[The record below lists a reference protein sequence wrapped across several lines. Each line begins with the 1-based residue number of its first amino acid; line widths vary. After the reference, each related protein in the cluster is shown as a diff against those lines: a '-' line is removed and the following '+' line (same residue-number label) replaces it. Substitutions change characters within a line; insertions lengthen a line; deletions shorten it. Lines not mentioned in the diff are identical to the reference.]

1 MLKGE
6 AIMIAVL
13 VGSGTTI
20 ATVALIGLIWR
31 VLVRVA
37 QLRRQADDA
46 VAQAVRQG
54 REMAAQNGLE
64 QNLDMLRMSLY
75 GLGEPRVEAGA
86 LWFGTHRVNGDSGLV
101 DAVKAKFG
109 GAATIFL
116 GDQRIATNVQK
127 ADGSRALG
135 TRLTPG
141 PAYERVLRQGLSYRG
156 ETEILGVSYLALYEP
171 ISRDGVVIG
180 LLFAGVQ
187 KVNAMT
193 EKPKP
198 ASARGIGGLAA
209 IRAAI
214 EALQRIAHEQSDE
227 ATRAIT
233 QRQAA
238 DDARRRLDAER
249 QKAAREQ
256 ELAIAALA
264 EGLEHLASGDLIF
277 RLTETLA
284 VEYEALRADFNAAI
298 ATMHE
303 TMQAIT
309 MVAQG
314 VRSGAEEITQA
325 SDDLSHRTEQQAASL
340 EETAAALDQITAT
353 VRKTAE
359 GATEARNVVD
369 GREGGCGALRRRG
382 ARGRQRD
389 GRDREIVQADRQ
401 HHRRDRRDRLP
412 DQSAGAER
420 RRRSGAGGRCRARL
434 RRGRDRG
441 AGTGAAFGQ
450 CGQGDQ
456 DADLGLDAAG
466 RCRRAAGRRDRQG
479 AGADRRAGREA
490 EHLVADIA
498 ASAQEQAAGLEQVNT
513 AVNQM
518 DQVTQQNA
526 AMVEQATAA
535 SHNLSDEAED
545 LARLVGQFQIG
556 PHTGSPTFGQAAPKT
571 PPKPRITTPATGKV
585 IVLPR
590 REVTPRPSR
599 SLRSVPEPHR

>member
-1 MLKGE
+1 
-6 AIMIAVL
+6 MIAVL

-20 ATVALIGLIWR
+20 ATVALIGLMWR

-37 QLRRQADDA
+37 QLRRQADAA

-156 ETEILGVSYLALYEP
+156 ETDILGVSYLALYEP

-193 EKPKP
+193 EKPTEP
-198 ASARGIGGLAA
+198 ASARGMGGLAA

-353 VRKTAE
+353 VHKTAE
-359 GATEARNVVD
+359 GATEARSVVV
-369 GREGGCGALRRRG
+369 ATK
-382 ARGRQRD
+382 
-389 GRDREIVQADRQ
+389 AD
-401 HHRRDRRDRLP
+401 
-412 DQSAGAER
+412 AER
-420 RRRSGAGGRCRARL
+420 SGDVVRQAVSAMDGIEKSSKQIANIIGMIDEIAFQTNLLALNAGVEAARA
-434 RRGRDRG
+434 
-441 AGTGAAFGQ
+441 
-450 CGQGDQ
+450 GD
-456 DADLGLDAAG
+456 AG
-466 RCRRAAGRRDRQG
+466 RGFAVVASEVRALAQRSANAAKEIKTLISTSTQQVDVGVRLVGETGNALGRIVAQV
-479 AGADRRAGREA
+479 AKLNT
-490 EHLVADIA
+490 LVTDIA
-498 ASAQEQAAGLEQVNT
+498 ASAREQAAGLAQVNT
-513 AVNQM
+513 AVNLM

-535 SHNLSDEAED
+535 SHNLSDEAAD

-571 PPKPRITTPATGKV
+571 PPKPRTTTPSAGKV

-590 REVTPRPSR
+590 REATPRPSR

>member
-1 MLKGE
+1 
-6 AIMIAVL
+6 MIAVL

-20 ATVALIGLIWR
+20 ATVALIGLMWR

-37 QLRRQADDA
+37 QLRRQADAA

-193 EKPKP
+193 EKPTEP
-198 ASARGIGGLAA
+198 ASARGMGGLAA

-233 QRQAA
+233 QRQTA

-353 VRKTAE
+353 VHKTAE
-359 GATEARNVVD
+359 GATEARSVVV
-369 GREGGCGALRRRG
+369 ATK
-382 ARGRQRD
+382 
-389 GRDREIVQADRQ
+389 AD
-401 HHRRDRRDRLP
+401 
-412 DQSAGAER
+412 AER
-420 RRRSGAGGRCRARL
+420 SGDVVRQAVSAMDGIEKSSKQIANIIGMIDEIAFQTNLLALNAGVEAARA
-434 RRGRDRG
+434 
-441 AGTGAAFGQ
+441 
-450 CGQGDQ
+450 GD
-456 DADLGLDAAG
+456 AG
-466 RCRRAAGRRDRQG
+466 RGFAVVASEVRALAQRSANAAKEIKTLISTSTQQVDVGVRLVGETGNALGRIVAQV
-479 AGADRRAGREA
+479 AKLNT
-490 EHLVADIA
+490 LVTDIA
-498 ASAQEQAAGLEQVNT
+498 ASAREQAAGLAQVNT
-513 AVNQM
+513 AVNLM

-535 SHNLSDEAED
+535 SHNLSDEAAD

-571 PPKPRITTPATGKV
+571 PPKPRTTTPAAGKV

-590 REVTPRPSR
+590 REATPRPSR

>member
-1 MLKGE
+1 MKENVPEQARSKSMLKGE

-20 ATVALIGLIWR
+20 ATLALIGLIWR

-46 VAQAVRQG
+46 VGDKRCG
-54 REMAAQNGLE
+54 RGARWS
-64 QNLDMLRMSLY
+64 LRTGSS
-75 GLGEPRVEAGA
+75 GISICCVCRFTDWGNRGSRAGA

-109 GAATIFL
+109 GATTIFL

-156 ETEILGVSYLALYEP
+156 ETEILGTSYLALYEP

-187 KVNAMT
+187 KVTAMT
-193 EKPKP
+193 EKP
-198 ASARGIGGLAA
+198 AGARRIAGLAA

-214 EALQRIAHEQSDE
+214 ETLQRIAQEQSDE
-227 ATRAIT
+227 AARAIT

-264 EGLEHLASGDLIF
+264 GGLGHLASGDLVF
-277 RLTETLA
+277 RLNETLA
-284 VEYEALRADFNAAI
+284 AEYEALRADFNAAI
-298 ATMHE
+298 ATVQE

-309 MVAQG
+309 IVAQG
-314 VRSGAEEITQA
+314 VRSGAGEITQA

-353 VRKTAE
+353 VQKTAE
-359 GATEARNVVD
+359 GAAR
-369 GREGGCGALRRRG
+369 RAAWSSAAKAMRKAPATLC
-382 ARGRQRD
+382 ARPSGD
-389 GRDREIVQADRQ
+389 GRDRDVVQADRQ
-401 HHRRDRRDRLP
+401 DHRRDR
-412 DQSAGAER
+412 
-420 RRRSGAGGRCRARL
+420 
-434 RRGRDRG
+434 
-441 AGTGAAFGQ
+441 
-450 CGQGDQ
+450 
-456 DADLGLDAAG
+456 
-466 RCRRAAGRRDRQG
+466 
-479 AGADRRAGREA
+479 
-490 EHLVADIA
+490 
-498 ASAQEQAAGLEQVNT
+498 
-513 AVNQM
+513 
-518 DQVTQQNA
+518 
-526 AMVEQATAA
+526 
-535 SHNLSDEAED
+535 
-545 LARLVGQFQIG
+545 
-556 PHTGSPTFGQAAPKT
+556 
-571 PPKPRITTPATGKV
+571 
-585 IVLPR
+585 
-590 REVTPRPSR
+590 
-599 SLRSVPEPHR
+599 